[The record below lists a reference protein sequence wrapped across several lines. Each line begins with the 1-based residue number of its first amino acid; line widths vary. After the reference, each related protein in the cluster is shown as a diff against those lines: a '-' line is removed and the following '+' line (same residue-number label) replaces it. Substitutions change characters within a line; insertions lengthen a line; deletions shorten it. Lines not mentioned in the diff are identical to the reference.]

1 MPSDVK
7 PRAERSRGP
16 SLPTLVVMGALSVVG
31 AVTLVQWAIAVFAW
45 LITFA
50 MLMVVLFGLAGW
62 VVREK
67 RRR

>member
-1 MPSDVK
+1 
-7 PRAERSRGP
+7 
-16 SLPTLVVMGALSVVG
+16 MGALSVVG

-50 MLMVVLFGLAGW
+50 ILIVVLFGLAGW
-62 VVREK
+62 VMTEK